1 MSQRAAEEA
10 LARQRALRE
19 QARAGFANRVERL
32 RDQLSPEALAARVL
46 DDITY
51 KTRGV
56 VGQAIEIASDN
67 RGVLIGTLSAL
78 GAALAVW
85 AARKPIG
92 RGVLG
97 FGGKFSGKLGGKLGA
112 RLAGK
117 VSGLFP
123 GSKEPPA

>member
-1 MSQRAAEEA
+1 MSKRAAEEA

-19 QARAGFANRVERL
+19 EARAGFVHRVERL
-32 RDQLSPEALAARVL
+32 RGQLSPEALATRVV

-56 VGQAIEIASDN
+56 VGQAIEIDSDN

-78 GAALAVW
+78 GAALGVW

-97 FGGKFSGKLGGKLGA
+97 FGSKLSGKLGA
-112 RLAGK
+112 RLGGK
-117 VSGLFP
+117 LSGIFP
-123 GSKEPPA
+123 GSKEPQA

>member
-67 RGVLIGTLSAL
+67 RGVLIGTLAAL
-78 GAALAVW
+78 GVW

-97 FGGKFSGKLGGKLGA
+97 FGGKFSGKQGGRLVS